1 MMKIGQN
8 WRNSILARETIRRA
22 NESFAALPDVLIA
35 PGQSGRSFPF
45 GNSKRLVRRSPRK
58 CERSFH
64 HFCAV
69 PHFFCNS
76 ARFFLWK
83 EVKRN
88 TQTWNRHGAVNQV
101 RTRRKT
107 DRLKL

>member
-58 CERSFH
+58 RERSFH
-64 HFCAV
+64 LFCAV
-69 PHFFCNS
+69 PHFF
-76 ARFFLWK
+76 AIPRAFFFAK
-83 EVKRN
+83 K
-88 TQTWNRHGAVNQV
+88 
-101 RTRRKT
+101 
-107 DRLKL
+107 

>member
-45 GNSKRLVRRSPRK
+45 GNSKRLVRRSPRNANVRFIFFALSRTFLQFRALSSLQ
-58 CERSFH
+58 RSEKKH
-64 HFCAV
+64 
-69 PHFFCNS
+69 PNLEP
-76 ARFFLWK
+76 ARCR
-83 EVKRN
+83 EP
-88 TQTWNRHGAVNQV
+88 G
-101 RTRRKT
+101 
-107 DRLKL
+107 